1 MTRNDEYENNKY
13 YKKFLKQKEKIKE
26 KYPPHL
32 FEIPTSYSEM
42 RKFKGSEEQLLWKQ
56 YIKELGDLM
65 FQPNG
70 WFQKFTW
77 DVMSDSDKRDM
88 MQRAKA
94 NTYGRTSQFNY
105 Y

>member
-1 MTRNDEYENNKY
+1 MTRKDEYSDNKY
-13 YKKFLKQKEKIKE
+13 YKKFLVQKNKIKQ

-32 FEIPTSYSEM
+32 FEMPSSYNLM

-70 WFQKFTW
+70 WYQKFTW
-77 DVMSDSDKRDM
+77 DIMSESDKELMD
-88 MQRAKA
+88 QKAKA
-94 NTYGRTSQFNY
+94 NTYGRTSTFNY